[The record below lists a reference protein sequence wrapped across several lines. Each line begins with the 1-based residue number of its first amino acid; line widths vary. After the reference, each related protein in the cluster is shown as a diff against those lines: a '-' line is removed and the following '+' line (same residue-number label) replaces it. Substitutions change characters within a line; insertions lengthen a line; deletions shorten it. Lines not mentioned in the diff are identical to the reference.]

1 MRGFRTRREVAEVL
15 ALLREGALL
24 PTRAAGVR
32 PWEERVA
39 VSAAADRILAAD
51 LEAPINVPGFR
62 RAAVDGYA
70 VRGEDTF
77 AASLTAPLLLRLRGE
92 SMPGH
97 PSAAHVGPGEAV
109 RITTGAPIPEGADAV
124 LQAELCRETQRD
136 EQAWVEATGPVAPR
150 RHLAEVGEDI
160 RRGEIVLRG
169 GRHLRPQDAG
179 LIASLG
185 FAEVTV
191 VRRPRVQVLVT
202 GDELVA
208 AGEPLGPHQI
218 VDSNSVTL
226 AGLCARDRA
235 EFLPVLRSRDGADNL
250 RAALTAIEAGDADI
264 IVACGATSVG
274 SEDWL
279 PLLLGERGEVLV
291 HGVAM
296 RPASPTGIGRLGDGR
311 WVFLLPGNPVSSLCA
326 YEFFVGPVLR
336 ALGRRPHAWRWPHR
350 RRTLSLSRKIV
361 SKIGRVDFVRVA
373 VDRSAA
379 EPSLIPVATSGASLL
394 SSTVVADG
402 VVIVP
407 PPSEGYDVGDSVEL
421 LAFDDLDLDLN
432 LAPESDPCSASADDH
447 GSPP

>member
-1 MRGFRTRREVAEVL
+1 MRGFRRREEVAEVL
-15 ALLREGALL
+15 SLLREGATR
-24 PTRAAGVR
+24 PTPAAGVR
-32 PWEERVA
+32 PAVETVP
-39 VSAAADRILAAD
+39 VSAASDRILARD
-51 LEAPINVPGFR
+51 LEAPIDVPGFR

-77 AASLTAPLLLRLRGE
+77 AATLTAPLLLRLRGE
-92 SMPGH
+92 SMPGR
-97 PSAAHVGPGEAV
+97 PAAVRVGPGEAV
-109 RITTGAPIPEGADAV
+109 RITTGAPVPAGADAV
-124 LQAELCRETQRD
+124 LQAELCREAERGG
-136 EQAWVEATGPVAPR
+136 QAWVEATGPVAPL
-150 RHLAEVGEDI
+150 RHLGEVGEDI
-160 RRGEIVLRG
+160 QRGTIVLRA
-169 GRHLRPQDAG
+169 GRRLRPQDAG

-202 GDELVA
+202 GDELIA

-250 RAALTAIEAGDADI
+250 RAALTTIEAGDADI
-264 IVACGATSVG
+264 VVACGATSVG

-279 PLLLGERGEVLV
+279 PLLLGERGELLV

-296 RPASPTGIGRLGDGR
+296 RPASPTGIGRTGDGR
-311 WVFLLPGNPVSSLCA
+311 WVFLLPGNPVSCLCA

-336 ALGRRPHAWRWPHR
+336 ALGRRPQPWRWPHR
-350 RRTLSLSRKIV
+350 RFALPLGRKIV

-373 VDRSAA
+373 VDRSTTQ
-379 EPSLIPVATSGASLL
+379 PSLVPVATSGASLL
-394 SSTVVADG
+394 SSTVIADG

-407 PPSEGYDVGDSVEL
+407 PESEGHDVGDRVEL
-421 LAFDDLDLDLN
+421 LAFDGVDIDPGPDVDPDN
-432 LAPESDPCSASADDH
+432 LEPDD
-447 GSPP
+447 GGTP